1 MSHNIM
7 NMFVDLM
14 MAKKDIYKNMK
25 RTSAI
30 SYDIFSFIQFSIIL
44 QHMLPHNSRIK
55 HANKVKFGTHVGSGG
70 GAPGKRGF

>member
-1 MSHNIM
+1 MLLFTCGEKKIKMSQNIM

-14 MAKKDIYKNMK
+14 MAKEDIYKNMK

-44 QHMLPHNSRIK
+44 
-55 HANKVKFGTHVGSGG
+55 
-70 GAPGKRGF
+70 

>member
-1 MSHNIM
+1 MSQNIM

-14 MAKKDIYKNMK
+14 MAKEDIYKNMK

-44 QHMLPHNSRIK
+44 
-55 HANKVKFGTHVGSGG
+55 
-70 GAPGKRGF
+70 